1 MPIHL
6 PPISRRQFLRRA
18 LTAGAGLATA
28 PELLAASKRADA
40 DSWALLSDT
49 HIAADAKQVAR
60 NTNMFDNLTKAGNEV
75 VALSKRPAAV
85 LVCGDCAYN
94 SGESGDYATFTK
106 LLQPMREA
114 EMPIHLALGNHDHR
128 ARFWEALQ
136 SGGAA
141 KRPVVDRHVAII
153 RAQKANWFILDS
165 LDKTLVTPGV
175 LGEEQLA
182 WLAQA
187 LDENQSK
194 PAIVMV
200 HHNPDKTLG
209 VTNNGALRDTAK
221 FFEIIRPRK
230 HVKAYIFGH
239 THFWTVE
246 QDPSGIHLIN
256 LPPVAYVFREGEPN
270 GWVHAT
276 LQGDGMKLELR
287 CLDTKHKLHGQIVQL
302 DWRKA

>member
-1 MPIHL
+1 
-6 PPISRRQFLRRA
+6 
-18 LTAGAGLATA
+18 
-28 PELLAASKRADA
+28 
-40 DSWALLSDT
+40 
-49 HIAADAKQVAR
+49 
-60 NTNMFDNLTKAGNEV
+60 MFDNLTKAGGEV
-75 VALSKRPAAV
+75 VALPKQPAGV

-94 SGESGDYATFTK
+94 SGESADYATFTK

-114 EMPIHLALGNHDHR
+114 EMPIHLTLGNHDHR

-136 SGGAA
+136 SEGAA

-153 RAQKANWFILDS
+153 RAKRGNWFMLDS
-165 LDKTLVTPGV
+165 LDKTLITPGV

-182 WLAQA
+182 WLTRS
-187 LDENQSK
+187 LDENQDK

-209 VTNNGALRDTAK
+209 LAQNNGALRDTPK

-230 HVKAYIFGH
+230 QVKAYIFGH
-239 THFWTVE
+239 THFWNVE
-246 QDPSGIHLIN
+246 QDSSGIHLIN

-276 LQGDGMKLELR
+276 LQTEGMKLELR
-287 CLDTKHKLHGQIVQL
+287 CLDKAHKSHGQIVQL
-302 DWRKA
+302 DWRTA